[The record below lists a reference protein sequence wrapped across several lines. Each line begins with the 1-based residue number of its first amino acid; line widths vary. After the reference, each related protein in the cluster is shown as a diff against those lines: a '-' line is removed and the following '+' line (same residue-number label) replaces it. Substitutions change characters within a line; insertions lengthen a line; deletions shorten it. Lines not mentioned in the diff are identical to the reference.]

1 MTTVNHPG
9 LEKWL
14 ADPGNLMPGF
24 ILAAGEEYLVQKAF
38 DRIKAA
44 LLPQKAGGFNLEML
58 DGRTTPMGD
67 IVEQVTT
74 FSFLGGKKIVAV
86 KQAPVFAVRAGAGEI
101 QYSEKDLE
109 RLTDLVVSGIP
120 EGHFLVM
127 TSGTLDRRRK
137 IFKTME
143 SAGLVIDCTVSRGAR
158 KTDLDDQHRVLEG
171 IAKTVLSRSGKTL
184 EPAGFSAL
192 LDRTGFN
199 PGLFAQN
206 LEKLVVYSGDR
217 PAVTRADV
225 QAIVPRDKKD
235 PIFSLTN
242 AMMEK
247 NMGQALFY
255 LSSLMGDGFH
265 PLQILK
271 SFENLVRRMLLIKA
285 FVADFSRQHPEIRMD
300 RIHFNTFKQ
309 QVMQAIITRDDTVKQ
324 RTAQLQAEL
333 AGKRSG
339 AGRNPAKKTS
349 AVPDLLLAP
358 NPKSPYPVF
367 QAVEKS
373 ARFSINELRNALIA
387 LGDLDFA
394 MKSSSMEA
402 TVGLE
407 HFVMTFCQKGDPAP

>member
-1 MTTVNHPG
+1 
-9 LEKWL
+9 
-14 ADPGNLMPGF
+14 
-24 ILAAGEEYLVQKAF
+24 
-38 DRIKAA
+38 
-44 LLPQKAGGFNLEML
+44 
-58 DGRTTPMGD
+58 
-67 IVEQVTT
+67 
-74 FSFLGGKKIVAV
+74 
-86 KQAPVFAVRAGAGEI
+86 
-101 QYSEKDLE
+101 
-109 RLTDLVVSGIP
+109 
-120 EGHFLVM
+120 
-127 TSGTLDRRRK
+127 
-137 IFKTME
+137 
-143 SAGLVIDCTVSRGAR
+143 
-158 KTDLDDQHRVLEG
+158 
-171 IAKTVLSRSGKTL
+171 LSRSGKTL